1 MQAVYSRG
9 CLVVSRQCRSCC
21 VVSVTIH
28 VVCYDNNMAAK
39 KKSSNDGKG
48 TKAQVDALKKA
59 PSRKPTEAISKSG
72 QKATGLAKSSSS
84 DRFSSNAKTKVKSAT
99 SGFAGSGTPLGS
111 SMGINPLNK
120 GQIANAALT
129 AVALP
134 GSGQVRN
141 YVAGKA
147 GGRVADA
154 AFKASTKG
162 FEASGAG
169 GKVKNVM
176 TPMGKTLGSTRIG
189 SPAQQAASMGNLEIA
204 KAKEAVR
211 AGADISRQVVRGMNQ
226 AGKLVKGAAVTG
238 LVGKTVA
245 SKIKKNTKK

>member
-1 MQAVYSRG
+1 
-9 CLVVSRQCRSCC
+9 
-21 VVSVTIH
+21 
-28 VVCYDNNMAAK
+28 MAAK

-59 PSRKPTEAISKSG
+59 PSRKPTEAFTRPG
-72 QKATGLAKSSSS
+72 QKATGLAKSSIS

-141 YVAGKA
+141 YVAGKV
-147 GGRVADA
+147 GGRVTQA
-154 AFKASTKG
+154 AFGVASKG
-162 FEASGAG
+162 LEASGAG

-176 TPMGKTLGSTRIG
+176 TPMGKTIASTRIG
-189 SPAQQAASMGNLEIA
+189 SPAQQAASMGGLIKRAENIGVGTGKEIA
-204 KAKEAVR
+204 
-211 AGADISRQVVRGMNQ
+211 GQVVRGMNQ
-226 AGKLVKGAAVTG
+226 AGKIVKGAAVTG
-238 LVGKTVA
+238 LVGKGVA
-245 SKIKKNTKK
+245 SKVKKNTKK

>member
-1 MQAVYSRG
+1 MST
-9 CLVVSRQCRSCC
+9 
-21 VVSVTIH
+21 TIH

-59 PSRKPTEAISKSG
+59 PSRKPTEAITKSG

-84 DRFSSNAKTKVKSAT
+84 DRFASNAKTPVRNNISGAT
-99 SGFAGSGTPLGS
+99 LRGSGTPLGT
-111 SMGINPLNK
+111 SMAINPVNK
-120 GQIANAALT
+120 SQVANAALA

-147 GGRVADA
+147 GGRVTEA

-189 SPAQQAASMGNLEIA
+189 SGAQQSARMENLEIA
-204 KAKEAVR
+204 KLKEAVR
-211 AGADISRQVVRGMNQ
+211 AGADISSQVVRGMNQ
-226 AGKLVKGAAVTG
+226 AGKIVRGAAITG
-238 LVGKTVA
+238 LVGKGVA
-245 SKIKKNTKK
+245 SKVKKKK